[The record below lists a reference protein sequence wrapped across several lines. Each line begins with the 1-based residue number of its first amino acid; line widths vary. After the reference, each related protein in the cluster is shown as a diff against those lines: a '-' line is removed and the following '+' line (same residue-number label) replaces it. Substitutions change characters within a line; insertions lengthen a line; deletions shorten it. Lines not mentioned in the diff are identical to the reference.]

1 MPFFTLFLF
10 VVAIFAIIFCLK
22 SIKII
27 QQAEVMIIERLG
39 KFDRV
44 LESGFQFIIPLI
56 DMPRSI
62 NWKQT
67 QTLPDGRSYSFYSSK
82 DRIDLR
88 ESVYDFPRQN
98 VITKDNVSIGIN
110 ALIYFQIVNPKS
122 AVYEIQNLPEAI
134 EKLTQTTLRNIIG
147 ELDLDEVLVSRD
159 TINHKLRNILDEASN
174 KWGVKVNRV
183 ELQDVIPPADIQAS
197 MEKQMKA
204 ERDRRAAILEAEGL
218 KKSAILEAEGK
229 KEAAINKAEGER
241 QAAVLR
247 ATGEADA
254 RIFQAEAEKK
264 AIQLIIE
271 AIEGHGQPDKYLIA
285 VRYLETLKDMV
296 SGENNKV
303 IYMPYEATGVLSSID
318 GIKEMLTGVKH

>member
-1 MPFFTLFLF
+1 
-10 VVAIFAIIFCLK
+10 
-22 SIKII
+22 
-27 QQAEVMIIERLG
+27 
-39 KFDRV
+39 
-44 LESGFQFIIPLI
+44 
-56 DMPRSI
+56 
-62 NWKQT
+62 
-67 QTLPDGRSYSFYSSK
+67 
-82 DRIDLR
+82 
-88 ESVYDFPRQN
+88 
-98 VITKDNVSIGIN
+98 
-110 ALIYFQIVNPKS
+110 
-122 AVYEIQNLPEAI
+122 
-134 EKLTQTTLRNIIG
+134 
-147 ELDLDEVLVSRD
+147 
-159 TINHKLRNILDEASN
+159 
-174 KWGVKVNRV
+174 
-183 ELQDVIPPADIQAS
+183 
-197 MEKQMKA
+197 MKA

-218 KKSAILEAEGK
+218 KKSAILEAEGE

-254 RIFQAEAEKK
+254 RILQAEAEKK

>member
-22 SIKII
+22 SIKIV

-110 ALIYFQIVNPKS
+110 ALFTSKSLIRKVQFMKFKTYPKQS
-122 AVYEIQNLPEAI
+122 KNL
-134 EKLTQTTLRNIIG
+134 L
-147 ELDLDEVLVSRD
+147 
-159 TINHKLRNILDEASN
+159 
-174 KWGVKVNRV
+174 
-183 ELQDVIPPADIQAS
+183 
-197 MEKQMKA
+197 KQ
-204 ERDRRAAILEAEGL
+204 
-218 KKSAILEAEGK
+218 
-229 KEAAINKAEGER
+229 
-241 QAAVLR
+241 
-247 ATGEADA
+247 
-254 RIFQAEAEKK
+254 
-264 AIQLIIE
+264 
-271 AIEGHGQPDKYLIA
+271 H
-285 VRYLETLKDMV
+285 
-296 SGENNKV
+296 
-303 IYMPYEATGVLSSID
+303 
-318 GIKEMLTGVKH
+318 